1 MAAHREK
8 LLLGK
13 TVGLLCDFQFEDM
26 EVSGQS
32 APTRHRPWSF
42 AHLVFFLMTVYR
54 PCTLRCA

>member
-42 AHLVFFLMTVYR
+42 AHLVFPGLS
-54 PCTLRCA
+54 LILSSS